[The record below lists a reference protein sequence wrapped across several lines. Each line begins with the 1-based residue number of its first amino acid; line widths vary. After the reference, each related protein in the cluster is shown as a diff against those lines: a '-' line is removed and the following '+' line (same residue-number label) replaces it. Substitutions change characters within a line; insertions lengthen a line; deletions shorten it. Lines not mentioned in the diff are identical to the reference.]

1 MPTISDLSQP
11 VSAGIVGAV
20 TGFASS
26 FAIVLAGLTA
36 VGATPGQL
44 SSALLVLCLAQG
56 GLAML
61 LSWRY
66 RMPVSFA
73 WSTPGAALLVTAG
86 AVTDDFAAA
95 VGGFVL
101 CAALIVLT
109 GCWPVLG
116 RLINRIPPSIA
127 AAMLAG
133 ILFPICLAPVT
144 AAVELPLV
152 ALPIILVWLVLQR
165 FAPRWAVPAAM
176 AATAVGVAFVAEP
189 SAAGQPGWPA
199 LALVAPV
206 WDPAVMVALG
216 VPLYIVTMAG
226 QNIPGFAV
234 LTTFGY
240 RRDISRSVLLSTGAA
255 SGLGALAAAPPM
267 NLAALSAAIMAGPD
281 AHADTERRWIAA
293 FAGGATYLVLGLAAP
308 LATLL
313 VEAAPP
319 SLIQAAA
326 GLALMGAMI
335 NAVGTAFERPD
346 HRLVALG
353 TFLVVASGTTIA
365 GVGSAFWG
373 LVAGGFLL
381 LTVRRAPRAPS

>member
-1 MPTISDLSQP
+1 MSTISDLSQP

-36 VGATPGQL
+36 VGATSAQL

-61 LSWRY
+61 FSWRY
-66 RMPVSFA
+66 RIPVSFA

-101 CAALIVLT
+101 CGLLIVLT

-133 ILFPICLAPVT
+133 ILFPICLSPVT
-144 AAVELPLV
+144 AAVELPFV

-176 AATAVGVAFVAEP
+176 VATAVGVFLVAEP
-189 SAAGQPGWPA
+189 STGRQPGWPA
-199 LALVAPV
+199 FDLVAPV

-240 RRDISRSVLLSTGAA
+240 RRDISRSVLLGTGAA

-281 AHADTERRWIAA
+281 AHADTGRRWIAA

-313 VEAAPP
+313 VESAPP

-373 LVAGGFLL
+373 LIAGGFLL
-381 LTVRRAPRAPS
+381 LTVRPAPREDK